1 MTLTKDQCLYL
12 QDRRFKFSPKDN
24 GKKGALATYQLQENF
39 KSWRCW
45 LKGQKKKKRDK
56 KNLVESEMITTEG
69 QLTSDD
75 D

>member
-45 LKGQKKKKRDK
+45 LKGQKKKRDK